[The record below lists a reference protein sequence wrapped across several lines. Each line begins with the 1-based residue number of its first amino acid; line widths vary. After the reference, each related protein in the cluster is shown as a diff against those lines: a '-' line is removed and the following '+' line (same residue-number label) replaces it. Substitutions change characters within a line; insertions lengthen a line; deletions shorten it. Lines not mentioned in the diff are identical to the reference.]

1 MREEPAMSSA
11 GTEPPYLVIPG
22 WEGSGPLHWQSQWQ
36 AALGAERV
44 ELADWTDPTP
54 VVWQAGLLAAQERLW
69 NARPEPAVVLAHSLG
84 CVVFAASLLAAR
96 RPVRAALLVAPAD
109 VEAPHLREL
118 LGAFAPV
125 CARPLPFASLVVT
138 SDDDPYVELARARQ
152 FARVWGSELEVV
164 PGGGHLNTAA
174 GFGPWPQGRAMLS
187 HLVARSGHR

>member
-1 MREEPAMSSA
+1 MSSVGA
-11 GTEPPYLVIPG
+11 EPPYLILPG
-22 WEGSGPLHWQSQWQ
+22 WEGSGPLHWQTQWQ

-54 VVWQAGLLAAQERLW
+54 AVWQAGLLAAQERLW
-69 NARPEPAVVLAHSLG
+69 SRQPQPAVVLAHSLG
-84 CVVFAASLLAAR
+84 CVVFAASLLAAS

-109 VEAPHLREL
+109 VEAPHLRGL

-152 FARVWGSELEVV
+152 FAAAWGSELEVV
-164 PGGGHLNTAA
+164 PGGGHLNTSA
-174 GFGPWPQGRAMLS
+174 GFGPWPQGRAMLER
-187 HLVARSGHR
+187 LVARSGDR

>member
-1 MREEPAMSSA
+1 MSPASA
-11 GTEPPYLVIPG
+11 EPPYLIVPG

-54 VVWQAGLLAAQERLW
+54 AVWLEGLRAAQERLW
-69 NARPEPAVVLAHSLG
+69 SARPEPAVLLAHSLG
-84 CVVFAASLLAAR
+84 CLVSVASLRAAH

-109 VEAPHLREL
+109 IEAPHLRPL
-118 LGAFAPV
+118 LGAFAPIG
-125 CARPLPFASLVVT
+125 AKPLPCASLVVA

-152 FARVWGSELEVV
+152 FALAWGSELEVV

-174 GFGPWPQGRAMLS
+174 GFGPWPQGRAMLAR
-187 HLVARSGHR
+187 LVAQSGH